1 VKRLQKRAG
10 LGERYPTQKNHSSAH
25 ELLPSG
31 VPGRAYATLRRF
43 GGAWRR
49 KLSSRNAKLAPARGD
64 AGDLARSTPVFF
76 VTGLGKSGTRWLTRI
91 LDSHPEVLCRGEG
104 RFFSAGWMRAD
115 LDPANET
122 ALPSS
127 LYYALTH
134 SEHLRLWIERSVWS
148 RDGDPDEH
156 IDALM
161 RLATEYFLTAEL
173 SKTGKSLV
181 GDKSPLLDE
190 WFMREVSAV
199 YPGARVIHIIRD
211 GRDRTVSSMHR
222 GWRRASQGYLHRLSP
237 EELARGKAVREGRR
251 ETTGAFTE
259 EWLRQ
264 AARHWRLLVGQ
275 AIEDGPA
282 LFGDRYAEVR
292 YEDLLVRPNEEVERL
307 LGFLGV
313 DTDETL
319 VEHCVRSAS
328 FEKLSMGRERGEE
341 DPSSF
346 YRKGVAGDWKNHF
359 TGEDRRIFKEEA
371 GELLIRL
378 GYERDLDW

>member
-1 VKRLQKRAG
+1 M
-10 LGERYPTQKNHSSAH
+10 
-25 ELLPSG
+25 
-31 VPGRAYATLRRF
+31 RRF
-43 GGAWRR
+43 GGPWRR
-49 KLSSRNAKLAPARGD
+49 KLTSRKAKLAPARRD
-64 AGDLARSTPVFF
+64 AGLLARSTPVFF
-76 VTGLGKSGTRWLTRI
+76 VTGLGKSGTRWLTKI

-148 RDGDPDEH
+148 REGDPAEH
-156 IDALM
+156 TNALM

-173 SKTGKSLV
+173 SKTGKRLV

-190 WFMREVSAV
+190 EFMREVSTV

-237 EELARGKAVREGRR
+237 EELARGRALHEGR
-251 ETTGAFTE
+251 EQAGAFTE

-264 AARHWRLLVGQ
+264 AARHWRLLVGS
-275 AIEDGPA
+275 AVEDGPA
-282 LFGDRYAEVR
+282 LLGSDYTEVR
-292 YEDLLVRPNEEVERL
+292 YEDLLDRPHQEVGRL

-313 DTDETL
+313 DKEETL
-319 VEHCVRSAS
+319 VDNCVSAAS
-328 FEKLSMGRERGEE
+328 FEKLSRGRERGVE
-341 DPSSF
+341 DPTSF
-346 YRKGVAGDWKNHF
+346 YRKGIAGDWKNHF
-359 TGEDRRIFKEEA
+359 TEEDRRVFKEEA

-378 GYERDLDW
+378 GYEKDLDW

>member
-1 VKRLQKRAG
+1 V
-10 LGERYPTQKNHSSAH
+10 SAH
-25 ELLPSG
+25 QARELVSLQQG
-31 VPGRAYATLRRF
+31 ALGRAYVRVRR
-43 GGAWRR
+43 AWRR
-49 KLSSRNAKLAPARGD
+49 VFAGGETELAQTPSDVGV
-64 AGDLARSTPVFF
+64 LARSTPVFF
-76 VTGLGKSGTRWLTRI
+76 VTGLGKSGTRWLTKI
-91 LDSHPEVLCRGEG
+91 LDSHPEVLCKGEG

-115 LDPANET
+115 LDPANEG

-156 IDALM
+156 LNALM

-173 SKTGKSLV
+173 SKSGKRLV

-190 WFMREVSAV
+190 GFIREVGAV
-199 YPGARVIHIIRD
+199 YPGSKVIHIIRD

-222 GWRRASQGYLHRLSP
+222 GWRRASQGYLHRLSTK
-237 EELARGKAVREGRR
+237 ELARGKALREGR
-251 ETTGAFTE
+251 EPMGAFTE

-264 AARHWRLLVGQ
+264 AARNWRLLVGS
-275 AIEDGPA
+275 AVEDGPA
-282 LFGDRYAEVR
+282 LLGPNYTEVR
-292 YEDLLVRPNEEVERL
+292 YEDLLVRPNEEVKRL

-313 DTDETL
+313 DTDERL
-319 VEHCVRSAS
+319 VESCVSQAS
-328 FEKLSMGRERGEE
+328 FEKLSRGRERGQE

-359 TGEDRRIFKEEA
+359 SEEDRRVFKEEA

-378 GYERDLDW
+378 GYEKDGGW

>member
-1 VKRLQKRAG
+1 LEKHVTAHHTRG
-10 LGERYPTQKNHSSAH
+10 L
-25 ELLPSG
+25 
-31 VPGRAYATLRRF
+31 VPPRQGALGRAYARVRRAWSRVF
-43 GGAWRR
+43 AGGEAE
-49 KLSSRNAKLAPARGD
+49 LV
-64 AGDLARSTPVFF
+64 LARSTPVFF
-76 VTGLGKSGTRWLTRI
+76 VTGLGKSGTRWLTKI
-91 LDSHPEVLCRGEG
+91 LDSHPEVLCKGEG

-115 LDPANET
+115 LDPANES
-122 ALPSS
+122 ALPNS

-156 IDALM
+156 VDALM

-173 SKTGKSLV
+173 SKTGKKLV

-190 WFMREVSAV
+190 GFMQEVGAV

-237 EELARGKAVREGRR
+237 EELARGKALREGRR
-251 ETTGAFTE
+251 EPTGAFTE

-264 AARHWRLLVGQ
+264 AARHWRLLVGR
-275 AIEDGPA
+275 AVEDGPA
-282 LFGDRYAEVR
+282 LLGSDYTEVR
-292 YEDLLVRPNEEVERL
+292 YEDLLERPNVEVERL

-313 DTDETL
+313 DTDERL
-319 VEHCVRSAS
+319 VQSCVSSAS
-328 FEKLSMGRERGEE
+328 FEKLSRGRERGQE

-346 YRKGVAGDWKNHF
+346 YRKGVAGDWRNYFSK
-359 TGEDRRIFKEEA
+359 EDRRVFKEEA

-378 GYERDLDW
+378 GYEEDLDW

>member
-1 VKRLQKRAG
+1 MGKHVRAHHARG
-10 LGERYPTQKNHSSAH
+10 LVQGA
-25 ELLPSG
+25 L
-31 VPGRAYATLRRF
+31 GRAYASVRRSRVF
-43 GGAWRR
+43 AGGETELVQTR
-49 KLSSRNAKLAPARGD
+49 SD
-64 AGDLARSTPVFF
+64 AGLLARSTPVFF
-76 VTGLGKSGTRWLTRI
+76 VTGLGKSGTRWLTKI
-91 LDSHPEVLCRGEG
+91 LDSHPEVLCKGEG

-115 LDPANET
+115 LDPANES

-156 IDALM
+156 LNALM

-173 SKTGKSLV
+173 SKTGKRLV

-190 WFMREVSAV
+190 GFMQEVGAV

-222 GWRRASQGYLHRLSP
+222 GWRRANQGYLHRLSP
-237 EELARGKAVREGRR
+237 EELARGNALREGR
-251 ETTGAFTE
+251 EPTGAFTE
-259 EWLRQ
+259 GWLRQ
-264 AARHWRLLVGQ
+264 AARHWRLLVGR
-275 AIEDGPA
+275 AVEDGPA
-282 LFGDRYAEVR
+282 LLGSDYTEVR
-292 YEDLLVRPNEEVERL
+292 YEDLLVRPNEEVKRL

-313 DTDETL
+313 DTDERL
-319 VEHCVRSAS
+319 VEHCVSSAS
-328 FEKLSMGRERGEE
+328 FERLSRGRQRGQE

-346 YRKGVAGDWKNHF
+346 YRKGVAGDWRYYF
-359 TGEDRRIFKEEA
+359 SEEDRRVFKEEA

-378 GYERDLDW
+378 GYEDDLDW